1 MTEQEK
7 GVEAQGYAAVMD
19 ENDSGGLGTVSIHND
34 VIAAIAHEAAVKV
47 SGVAELPGDLL
58 DGIAGMIGKKSA
70 DRGIR
75 VAVEGD
81 TVNVDLNV
89 ILKHGVKIPDVAWQL
104 QQTVKD
110 SVQDMTGMLVTSVNV
125 IVQGIKVVD
134 ESVEG

>member
-1 MTEQEK
+1 MTDQGK
-7 GVEAQGYAAVMD
+7 VVETQGYAAVSEESD
-19 ENDSGGLGTVSIHND
+19 DGALGTVSIHND

-47 SGVAELPGDLL
+47 NGVAELPGDLL
-58 DGIAGMIGKKSA
+58 DGIAGMIGKKTT

-89 ILKHGVKIPDVAWQL
+89 ILKHGVKIPEVAWQL

-110 SVQDMTGMLVTSVNV
+110 AVQDMTGMLVTAVNV
-125 IVQGIKVVD
+125 IVQGIKVAATS
-134 ESVEG
+134 EEG